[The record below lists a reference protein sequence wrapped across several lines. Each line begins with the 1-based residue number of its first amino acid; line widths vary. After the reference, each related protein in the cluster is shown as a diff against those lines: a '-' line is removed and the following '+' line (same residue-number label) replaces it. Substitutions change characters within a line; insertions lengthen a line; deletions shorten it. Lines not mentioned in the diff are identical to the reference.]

1 MKVSAKLSNAIVSR
15 MVQEGI
21 LKFSANGKQK
31 LVVRDAVTSK
41 IHEDLARKYN
51 KPVREEDLSQLPTP
65 ESKKLSQ
72 AALQSD
78 VLHQRFHD
86 VLQVS
91 RSDLQIQTTNAETQ
105 MKRRGVDMRL
115 SQESAKLA
123 PKKLSGDFDSLKSQ
137 GMGKSQAVGKVAA
150 FEQDSSTFQLARD
163 RLGESSFEP
172 FAVVPVESSKK
183 SFQKAGQKQRKEDRC
198 TSPELSCSQNALLN
212 DDSVSLPAQ
221 PIFQTKRPKLQL
233 SQ

>member
-1 MKVSAKLSNAIVSR
+1 
-15 MVQEGI
+15 
-21 LKFSANGKQK
+21 
-31 LVVRDAVTSK
+31 
-41 IHEDLARKYN
+41 
-51 KPVREEDLSQLPTP
+51 
-65 ESKKLSQ
+65 
-72 AALQSD
+72 
-78 VLHQRFHD
+78 
-86 VLQVS
+86 
-91 RSDLQIQTTNAETQ
+91 
-105 MKRRGVDMRL
+105 MRL

-183 SFQKAGQKQRKEDRC
+183 SFQKAGQKQRKED
-198 TSPELSCSQNALLN
+198 SPELSCSQNALLN